1 MSKLKTL
8 GNPQIR
14 DEASQWFVEFSDG
27 ELDVRARAD
36 FDAWL
41 RRSPEHVR
49 AYLQVAATW
58 ERTKGIADREQAS
71 EAQLIARA
79 LAEDNVVAL
88 RAPATADT
96 TASPAAHESTR
107 RRAPRFAMAASVALV
122 CSLAAGFFAWQQRS
136 PLYETGAGEQRV
148 VTLTDGSTIE
158 LNSRS
163 KLRVSMRDTEREIHL
178 LEGQAIFRVAKD
190 PNRPFVVH
198 SGDTR
203 VRAVGTEFDVYRKR
217 EGTVITVLEG
227 KVAVMPAAE
236 SAGRTNLSG
245 SGPNIQSKDPGA
257 LLDSSGAIMLA
268 AGQQVVVTPQS
279 IESPKLA
286 DIEVAT
292 SWTQRRVVFDSTRL
306 DVAVDELNRYSP
318 RQIVLNDSDLASYHI
333 SGSFSS
339 ADPRVFLRFL
349 EQRFGIE
356 VVESDSRIEI
366 HRK

>member
-8 GNPQIR
+8 DNPQIR
-14 DEASQWFVEFSDG
+14 DEAAQWFVEFSDG
-27 ELDVRARAD
+27 ELDVLARAD

-79 LAEDNVVAL
+79 LAEGNVVAL
-88 RAPATADT
+88 RAPTPADT

-136 PLYETGAGEQRV
+136 PLYETAAGEQRV

-163 KLRVSMRDTEREIHL
+163 RLRVAMRDTEREIHL

-217 EGTVITVLEG
+217 EGTVVTVLEG

-236 SAGRTNLSG
+236 SASRTNLSG
-245 SGPNIQSKDPGA
+245 SGPNIQSKDLGA

-268 AGQQVVVTPQS
+268 AGQQVVVTPKS
-279 IESPKLA
+279 IEPKLA
-286 DIEVAT
+286 DIEAAT

-318 RQIVLNDSDLASYHI
+318 RQIVLHDSDLASYHI